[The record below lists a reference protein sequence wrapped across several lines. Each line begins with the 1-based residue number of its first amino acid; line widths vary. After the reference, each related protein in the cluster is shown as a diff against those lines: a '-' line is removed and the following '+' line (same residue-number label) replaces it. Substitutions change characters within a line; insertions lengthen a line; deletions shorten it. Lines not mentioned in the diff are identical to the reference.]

1 MGYQEVNNSYL
12 KNQVMGASPIKLV
25 VMLYEG
31 SIRSMKMAKA
41 AIEKQDVVQ
50 AHTQLVKA
58 QNIIAELKS
67 SVNTD
72 VDVTISQNLINLY
85 DFCNEQL
92 LQANL
97 NKDSS
102 LVDNAINTMS
112 ELLASWK
119 QLEQKK
125 E

>member
-112 ELLASWK
+112 ELLVSWK

>member
-112 ELLASWK
+112 ELLVSWK

-125 E
+125 D

>member
-31 SIRSMKMAKA
+31 AIRSMKMAKV

-97 NKDSS
+97 NKDNS
-102 LVDNAINTMS
+102 LIDNAINTMS
-112 ELLASWK
+112 ELLDSWK

>member
-1 MGYQEVNNSYL
+1 
-12 KNQVMGASPIKLV
+12 MGASPIKLV

>member
-31 SIRSMKMAKA
+31 AIRSMKMAKV
-41 AIEKQDVVQ
+41 AIDKQNVVQ

-58 QNIIAELKS
+58 QNIIAELKN

-97 NKDSS
+97 NKDNS
-102 LVDNAINTMS
+102 LIDNAINTMS
-112 ELLASWK
+112 ELLDSWK

>member
-12 KNQVMGASPIKLV
+12 KNQVMGASPIRLV
-25 VMLYEG
+25 IMLYEG
-31 SIRSMKMAKA
+31 AIRSMKIAKA

-58 QNIIAELKS
+58 QKIIAELKN
-67 SVNTD
+67 SVNPE
-72 VDVTISQNLINLY
+72 VDVTISQNLVNLY

-92 LQANL
+92 FQANL
-97 NKDSS
+97 QKDSS
-102 LVDNAINTMS
+102 LVDSAINTMT
-112 ELLASWK
+112 ELLDSWK

-125 E
+125 D

>member
-41 AIEKQDVVQ
+41 AIEKQDIVQ

>member
-97 NKDSS
+97 NKDNS
-102 LVDNAINTMS
+102 LIDNAINTMS
-112 ELLASWK
+112 ELLDSWK